1 MVFDSNILISAL
13 MFPGKQ
19 AEKAIVRTIE
29 GSDQLVISKPIVNEV
44 LEVIA
49 RKFARD
55 PEELSRVAV
64 FLADLADIVR
74 PRRRIRVLKDDADN
88 RIVECAVAADADLI
102 VTGDQAM
109 LELGGFE
116 GSGSYRCEHIWKR
129 KKARVRSG
137 ETREIR
143 EINQRRARAEQRE

>member
-1 MVFDSNILISAL
+1 

-29 GSDQLVISKPIVNEV
+29 GRDQLVISKPIVDEV

-74 PRRRIRVLKDDADN
+74 ARRRIRVLKDDADN
-88 RIVECAVAADADLI
+88 RILECAVTADADLI

-116 GSGSYRCEHIWKR
+116 GIRILPLRAYL
-129 KKARVRSG
+129 
-137 ETREIR
+137 ET
-143 EINQRRARAEQRE
+143 